1 MKNNSELES
10 CGLILDISRQLLSVS
25 QWEEALA
32 FAVKKDVIGR
42 HREMVEG
49 GYVNPTEKRQALH
62 TSLRSSNPASPYF
75 TEVQQA
81 LNAMKRFAYMV
92 RNGEWR
98 GATGQ
103 QITDVINVGIGGSEM
118 GPHAV
123 YHALRDVNPKVKLHF
138 LSAVDGILV
147 DRILRTLNPE
157 TTLVVVSSKSFNTRE
172 TLANARIVDQWL
184 ALSGI
189 ASSADRAK
197 HIVVVSA
204 KKGAHQEL
212 NLPSENQFPLWPWVG
227 GRFSVW
233 GAVGLPLLIALGE
246 DVFQE
251 LLDGAY
257 EMDCHVLETSLEK
270 NLPVTL
276 ALLSYW
282 SHKYFSVKSHCLVPY
297 DERLR
302 LIVPWLQQL
311 EMESLGKARDL
322 QGVPIDDV
330 VGQAVWGGMGNE
342 AQHSFYQWLREG
354 GNRTNICILWS
365 DDPGHPYKDHHRV
378 LVANARAQAEALVN
392 VCRDD
397 AFNAVTTLRMKNIS
411 AKTLGS
417 LMAMYEHKTTLLAT
431 LYDINAFDQPG
442 VEYGKKLCRQL
453 ETN

>member
-1 MKNNSELES
+1 MAF
-10 CGLILDISRQLLSVS
+10 GL
-25 QWEEALA
+25 
-32 FAVKKDVIGR
+32 KKDVIGR

-75 TEVQQA
+75 AEVQQA
-81 LNAMKRFAYMV
+81 LNSMKRFSHLV
-92 RNGEWR
+92 RSGERR

-103 QITDVINVGIGGSEM
+103 QITDVINVGIGGSAM
-118 GPHAV
+118 GPQAV

-157 TTLVVVSSKSFNTRE
+157 TTLAVVSSKSFGTRE
-172 TLANARIVDQWL
+172 TIANARIVDQWL
-184 ALSGI
+184 VQAGI
-189 ASSADRAK
+189 SAPEDRAK

-204 KKGAHQEL
+204 NECAYREM
-212 NLPSENQFPLWPWVG
+212 NLPAENQFPLWSWVG

-233 GAVGLPLLIALGE
+233 GAVGLPLLITLGE
-246 DVFQE
+246 NVFQE

-257 EMDCHVLETSLEK
+257 EMDCHVLEAPLEK
-270 NLPVTL
+270 NLPATL

-282 SHKYFSVKSHCLVPY
+282 SHKYLSVKSHCLVPY

-311 EMESLGKARDL
+311 EMESLGKAYDL
-322 QGVPIDDV
+322 QGSPIDGV

-354 GNRTNICILWS
+354 GNCTNICILWS
-365 DDPGHPYKDHHRV
+365 DDPGHPYKEHHKV
-378 LVANARAQAEALVN
+378 LVASAKAQAEALVN

-397 AFNAVTTLRMKNIS
+397 TFNTVTTLRMKNIS

-417 LMAMYEHKTTLLAT
+417 LMAMYEHKTTILAT

-442 VEYGKKLCRQL
+442 VEYGKKLCQQL
-453 ETN
+453 ESN